1 MARTELPSVKET
13 ARQILRE
20 VEAENQIKTAEQQ
33 ILRGVLQS
41 KCATDIGFDLTKVA
55 ARLRTIDDQNPEI
68 SYTDLNDFMGRC
80 NG

>member
-41 KCATDIGFDLTKVA
+41 KCATDTGYDLTKVA
-55 ARLRTIDDQNPEI
+55 AQLRTIDDQNPEV
-68 SYTDLNDFMGRC
+68 SYADLNDFMGRC